1 MLGMHSFR
9 ITTGAREAML
19 DITGHLEELL
29 RDVALDSG
37 LMVVYT
43 PHTTTGLTI
52 NEGADPDVCRDILA
66 HLGNLV
72 PQYASFRHS
81 EGNSDA
87 HVKAT
92 LFGSSVQI
100 IVHEGQLMLGTW
112 QRVFLGEFDGPR
124 TRTVWVKLLS

>member
-1 MLGMHSFR
+1 MHALHVR
-9 ITTGAREAML
+9 TTVREAMI
-19 DITGHLEELL
+19 DITPQLHDLLEA
-29 RDVALDSG
+29 DGALSG
-37 LMVVYT
+37 IMTVYT

-66 HLGNLV
+66 HLRKLV
-72 PQYASFRHS
+72 PQDPGFRHA

-87 HVKAT
+87 HIKAT

-100 IVHEGQLMLGTW
+100 IIDDGRLVLGTW

-124 TRTVWVKLLS
+124 TRALWVTILT

>member
-1 MLGMHSFR
+1 MTFHVETR
-9 ITTGAREAML
+9 AREAML
-19 DITGHLEELL
+19 DITPRLEELL
-29 RDVALDSG
+29 RQSGTVSG
-37 LMVVYT
+37 LMTVYT

-66 HLGNLV
+66 HLRAMI
-72 PQYASFRHS
+72 PQHAGFRHA

-87 HVKAT
+87 HIKAT

-100 IVHEGQLMLGTW
+100 IIEDGRLMLGTW

-124 TRTVWVKLLS
+124 RRTIRVKLLS

>member
-1 MLGMHSFR
+1 
-9 ITTGAREAML
+9 ML
-19 DITGHLEELL
+19 DITPRLEELL
-29 RDVALDSG
+29 ENQGTASG
-37 LMVVYT
+37 VMTVYT

-66 HLGNLV
+66 HLRALV
-72 PQYASFRHS
+72 PEHQGFHHA

-87 HVKAT
+87 HIKAT

-100 IVHEGQLMLGTW
+100 IINDGRLLLGTW

-124 TRTVWVKLLS
+124 TRTLWVKIMI

>member
-1 MLGMHSFR
+1 MTFHVE
-9 ITTGAREAML
+9 TGAREAML
-19 DITGHLEELL
+19 DITPRLEELL
-29 RDVALDSG
+29 RQSGTVSG
-37 LMVVYT
+37 LMTVYT

-66 HLGNLV
+66 HLRAMI
-72 PQYASFRHS
+72 PQHAGFRHA

-87 HVKAT
+87 HIKAT

-100 IVHEGQLMLGTW
+100 IIEDGRLMLGTW

-124 TRTVWVKLLS
+124 RRTIRVKLLS

>member
-1 MLGMHSFR
+1 MHSMQIR
-9 ITTGAREAML
+9 TGAKEAMI
-19 DITGHLEELL
+19 DITPRLEDLL
-29 RDVALDSG
+29 KDQGTASG
-37 LMVVYT
+37 VMTVYT

-66 HLGNLV
+66 HLRTMV
-72 PQYASFRHS
+72 PQHAGFRHS

-87 HVKAT
+87 HIKAT

-100 IVHEGQLMLGTW
+100 IIHDGRLLLGTW

-124 TRTVWVKLLS
+124 TRTLWVKMLT

>member
-1 MLGMHSFR
+1 
-9 ITTGAREAML
+9 ML
-19 DITGHLEELL
+19 DITPRLEELL
-29 RDVALDSG
+29 KAQGTTSG
-37 LMVVYT
+37 IMTVYT

-66 HLGNLV
+66 HLRAMV
-72 PQYASFRHS
+72 PQHQGFRHA

-87 HVKAT
+87 HIKAT

-100 IVHEGQLMLGTW
+100 IIDDGRLLLGTW

-124 TRTVWVKLLS
+124 TRTLWVKILT